1 MAAWSSF
8 FCRISRLI
16 QVNRTSRSSGK
27 LSITGARARD
37 ASSSR
42 PVAIA
47 ATLALHGFVLA
58 GIVAWTDKT
67 IQPPPPQPMRV
78 ALVADV
84 ATSPAAV
91 HEGTGPAVPEQD
103 TPVPEIA
110 AAPATAAAEPP
121 PNLSL
126 L

>member
-1 MAAWSSF
+1 GEYARFDRRESD
-8 FCRISRLI
+8 
-16 QVNRTSRSSGK
+16 RTSLENGAPR
-27 LSITGARARD
+27 TGIILVSNIIAAMNFR
-37 ASSSR
+37 R

-121 PNLSL
+121 
-126 L
+126 